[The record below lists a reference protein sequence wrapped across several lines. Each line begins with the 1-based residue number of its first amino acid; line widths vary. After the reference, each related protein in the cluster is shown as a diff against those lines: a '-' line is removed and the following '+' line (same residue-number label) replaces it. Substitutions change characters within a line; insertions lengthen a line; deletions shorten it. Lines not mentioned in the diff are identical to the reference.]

1 MAVPQL
7 QDRSPAKPAESAEPR
22 PLPRRGAPSPTVGWE
37 LLAWVA
43 GAFVVV
49 GLTDLLLGW
58 IPVRLGNPE
67 WEFGTVSR
75 TLDNLPITLLGL
87 ALLHASVAARGIDW
101 ALRATSLLALVLAG
115 ILLVGLVVYALDL
128 PLAFRVVTDPAARSG
143 LERAVV
149 KALVQ
154 GTLYPTV
161 LLTIGIKGIRQT
173 VRARPRLS

>member
-1 MAVPQL
+1 MALPQRK
-7 QDRSPAKPAESAEPR
+7 DRAIEMTTEAAEPKA
-22 PLPRRGAPSPTVGWE
+22 PSRRATPSPTVGWE
-37 LLAWVA
+37 LLAWAA
-43 GAFVVV
+43 GAFVAV

>member
-1 MAVPQL
+1 MAVAKL
-7 QDRSPAKPAESAEPR
+7 KDRSIEKPVETAEPR
-22 PLPRRGAPSPTVGWE
+22 PLPRRAAPAPMVGWE

-43 GAFVVV
+43 AAFVAI

-87 ALLHASVAARGIDW
+87 ALLHASVASRGIDW
-101 ALRATSLLALVLAG
+101 ALRATSLLALLLAG
-115 ILLVGLVVYALDL
+115 ILLVGLVVYVLDL
-128 PLAFRVVTDPAARSG
+128 PLAFRVVTDPSARSG
-143 LERAVV
+143 LERAVI

-161 LLTIGIKGIRQT
+161 LLAIGIKGIRQT